1 MISPEELV
9 RRARKR
15 CQRHRQPG
23 VGGYCRECYLA
34 ELEEAI
40 AEEHPEMKRGC
51 LPPHTMRIS
60 ADEFNK
66 LDLDVHS
73 FLRDVPLHDVSA
85 VDLPGGGAG
94 RTVSDLGPLLS
105 PERRAST
112 GFLVQALFSV
122 RLLLGRMLG
131 WDRDGNR
138 HPEESYVHR
147 LTDEQRA
154 RSLVPPSTAHGP
166 FRVLYEFPLESLSEI
181 RNATVHAF
189 SCMVLQPADS
199 GYRFYWAVY
208 VKPVSRLTPVYMALI
223 EPFRRFIV
231 YPTTLRRLR
240 SSWASTYAGGTE
252 TTTS

>member
-1 MISPEELV
+1 
-9 RRARKR
+9 
-15 CQRHRQPG
+15 
-23 VGGYCRECYLA
+23 
-34 ELEEAI
+34 
-40 AEEHPEMKRGC
+40 
-51 LPPHTMRIS
+51 MRIS

-105 PERRAST
+105 PERTAST
-112 GFLVQALFSV
+112 GFLVQALLSV

-131 WDRDGNR
+131 WDRDVNR
-138 HPEESYVHR
+138 HPEESYVRR

-166 FRVLYEFPLESLSEI
+166 FQVLYEFPLESLSEI

-189 SCMVLQPADS
+189 SCMVLRPADS

-231 YPTTLRRLR
+231 YPTILRRLR
-240 SSWASTYAGGTE
+240 SSWASTYADGTE
-252 TTTS
+252 ATTS